1 MTVES
6 VREDVRGF
14 LERLKEIDKS
24 NQDYLVSN
32 INKLLSHSLDVN
44 ELIGK
49 FTKYMDDRDKLHSE
63 INEYII
69 SVSNELPPIPTDEH
83 MLEILYIMFEL
94 KKMNDQAI
102 KDSVD
107 TKLKILPILVYL
119 NSDGIKE

>member
-107 TKLKILPILVYL
+107 TKLKIVPILVYL
-119 NSDGIKE
+119 NSVGIKE